1 MGTPRVHEVSG
12 SDLRAMREWAADCLW
27 LDVDEAEIFELS
39 AHTIIRGV
47 ERALRR
53 RRRRFVAS
61 LVVAA

>member
-12 SDLRAMREWAADCLW
+12 SDIRAMREWAADCLW

-47 ERALRR
+47 DEHYDGGVAG
-53 RRRRFVAS
+53 FVAS